1 MLPGKESELS
11 DSIEE
16 QPVNKGRFYRLFNA
30 WEIYPILLAA
40 AFLRLY
46 QLNITE
52 FDGDQATVVRMAR
65 DAVVHGL
72 LPATGNIASIRINN
86 PPGVVYLLMIP
97 AAFSANPLWGAVL
110 VALLNIAAVLLTY
123 LFVRRYFGRLA
134 ATLAAAFYAT
144 ASMPLH
150 FSRFIWQQNMIAPF
164 VVLFLFCLFRGAV
177 DRRKGWLFPALFLL
191 GLMVQLHETTVLLA
205 VPLVL
210 AILLAPETVRWRDA
224 LFGLLSLALLY
235 SAYLLWEVATHFAD
249 AQTLLHFLTQPSH
262 IDSSAITYYRESFSP
277 FSQAPTNPQTFL
289 YHLYPALA
297 WLNIAMPLLILGGF
311 ITAALLLCLSFKI
324 NPVSSGAPGEATPA
338 ASTAHTSWSQIWRW
352 WRAFRSSPERC
363 AMLVLLAWQLVP
375 LLVLSRHSVPVFPYY
390 VLLLMPGPF
399 ILLGLLI
406 ERLGRW
412 LRERG
417 RGRRVPRYSLY
428 VCISI
433 VLLAQVSG
441 TTAGLF
447 DDTTG
452 NTRHGFGYNAL
463 GTMQNALNEADQLAQ
478 QHHLRHVYISSDT
491 YSQVALRYLAEQMRT
506 PTTVFDSA
514 SCLVLPNPVNGAAV
528 YLVEP
533 GDTLALALLNRFAG
547 VTLVDQPPHL
557 GTVPYQL
564 FIAEPPA
571 PGAESVSTQQF
582 ANNLQLLPAE
592 TNIIQGNDS
601 TLLVTHWGF
610 LRAAPLV
617 YRTFYTYRITASFPS
632 NSAAA
637 APSSVYSDCVFTSMQ
652 AGDQLI
658 VTFPLH
664 AAVPVSAQVALTGEY
679 YVTRPHNIAIGPF
692 QLENIRDQR
701 TVPIQ
706 LHNAGGGNAHIQN
719 VP

>member
-1 MLPGKESELS
+1 LLSSKESKLS
-11 DSIEE
+11 DRVEDRTIH
-16 QPVNKGRFYRLFNA
+16 KGRFYQIVTV

-52 FDGDQATVVRMAR
+52 FDEDQATVFRMAR
-65 DAVVHGL
+65 DAVMHGL
-72 LPATGNIASIRINN
+72 LPATANIASIRINN
-86 PPGVVYLLMIP
+86 PPGVEYLLMIP
-97 AAFSANPLWGAVL
+97 AAFSANPLWGVVL
-110 VALLNIAAVLLTY
+110 IALLNIVAVLLTY
-123 LFVRRYFGRLA
+123 LFVRRYFGRLT

-144 ASMPLH
+144 ASTPLH

-164 VVLFLFCLFRGAV
+164 VILFLFCLFRGAV
-177 DRRKGWLFPALFLL
+177 DRRKGWLFPAIFLL
-191 GLMVQLHETTVLLA
+191 GLVVQLQETTVLLA

-224 LFGLLSLALLY
+224 LFGLLSLLVLY
-235 SAYLLWEVATHFAD
+235 STYLLWEIATHFAD
-249 AQTLLHFLTQPSH
+249 VQVLLHFLTLPSR
-262 IDSSAITYYRESFSP
+262 IDSTAITYYREFFSP
-277 FSQAPTNPQTFL
+277 FSSAPTNPQTFV

-297 WLNIAMPLLILGGF
+297 WLNIAIPLLVIGGF
-311 ITAALLLCLSFKI
+311 ITAALLFCLSFKT
-324 NPVSSGAPGEATPA
+324 PPAPSGTPGEESFAQ
-338 ASTAHTSWSQIWRW
+338 STQSAYWSRIWKG
-352 WRAFRSSPERC
+352 WRAFRSASQRC
-363 AMLVLLAWQLVP
+363 ALLLLLVWQIAP

-406 ERLGRW
+406 EQLGKW

-417 RGRRVPRYSLY
+417 RGWRIPRYSLY
-428 VCISI
+428 VCISV
-433 VLLAQVSG
+433 VLIAQVIG

-478 QHHLRHVYISSDT
+478 EHHLRHVYISSDT

-506 PTTVFDSA
+506 PTTVFDAA
-514 SCLVLPNPVNGAAV
+514 SCFVLPNPIGGPAV

-533 GDTLALALLNRFAG
+533 GDALALTLLNRFAG

-557 GTVPYQL
+557 GTAPYQL
-564 FIAEPPA
+564 FIAQPPS
-571 PGAESVSTQQF
+571 PGAGSAPTQQF
-582 ANNLQLLPAE
+582 VHNLQLLPAY
-592 TNIIQGNDS
+592 TGIIQDGNS
-601 TLLVTHWGF
+601 TLLVTRWNF
-610 LRAAPLV
+610 LRAAPV
-617 YRTFYTYRITASFPS
+617 IYRTFYTYRITASFPS
-632 NSAAA
+632 NSAGVPPA
-637 APSSVYSDCVFTSMQ
+637 SVYSDCVFSSMQ

-664 AAVPVSAQVALTGEY
+664 AGAPVSSQVAFTGEY
-679 YVTRPHNIAIGPF
+679 YVTQPHNITVGPL

-701 TVPIQ
+701 TIPIQ
-706 LHNAGGGNAHIQN
+706 LQNSGGGNTLLLN
-719 VP
+719 MT